1 MENNTSD
8 TLKLK
13 SYAKINLYL
22 SIGQKLNNGY
32 HNIETIL
39 QTVDLYDEISL
50 EPIKKPDIYI
60 ECNNP
65 EVPTGKKSVMYQA
78 VAMLV
83 ANTGKGIRVIL
94 NKNIPIASGLGG
106 GSSNIAAIMVGINK
120 IFNLKL
126 SKVQLINMAA
136 EFGMDVPFF
145 ITRGTVLAQGR
156 GELIVPLSS
165 VYPPVPLILI
175 NPGIKIKS
183 EYAYQLFDQ
192 LSDSNKEQAPSV
204 SHFLYKK
211 EAIKPSEIQ
220 QVVYNSFDAIL
231 SKEYPIIKNIKNRL
245 KNSGASAV
253 ALSGSGPTV
262 YGLFEKQGYRDK
274 VYENIREEY
283 PFVYRT
289 CTTQAHKI
297 VFDRFYN

>member
-204 SHFLYKK
+204 SHFLNKK